1 MSSKSFILSVIS
13 GLVVSVILTIIE
25 RSLPY
30 IRQKFEKWG
39 MKKTANLISGIGLLI
54 TGGSMAGLSLSA
66 EAQMFAF
73 TGFILPLIH
82 PSIHGLN
89 FGQASIFGNF
99 ANFFYF
105 TLIIGGLG
113 SMFGV
118 SRIQKFNNLRS
129 PPRNHGYH

>member
-1 MSSKSFILSVIS
+1 MIS
-13 GLVVSVILTIIE
+13 GLVVSTILTITE

-54 TGGSMAGLSLSA
+54 TGGSMAGFSLSA

-89 FGQASIFGNF
+89 FGQSSIFGNF

-113 SMFGV
+113 SMLGV

-129 PPRNHGYH
+129 PPRDLGYH